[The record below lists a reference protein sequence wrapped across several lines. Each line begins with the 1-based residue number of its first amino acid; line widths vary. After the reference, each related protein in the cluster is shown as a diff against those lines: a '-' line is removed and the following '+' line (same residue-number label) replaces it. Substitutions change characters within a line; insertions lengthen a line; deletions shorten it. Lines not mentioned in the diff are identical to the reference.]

1 MNARIQLFF
10 KIGTIVILVLSFG
23 AYGLYKAHV
32 FLAGPKIIIESPK
45 NGQVF
50 QNSYVAVIGKASD
63 IAFIFLD
70 GKRIF
75 VDGNGNFKEN
85 LLLARGYNIIEV
97 RAADKFGREVKKIR
111 EVVLK

>member
-10 KIGTIVILVLSFG
+10 KAGIITILVLAFG
-23 AYGLYKAHV
+23 IYGLYNAHV
-32 FLAGPKIIIESPK
+32 FLAGPKIIVESPK

-50 QNSYVAVIGKASD
+50 QNSYIAVTGRASD
-63 IAFIFLD
+63 IASIFLD
-70 GKRIF
+70 GRRIF
-75 VDGNGNFKEN
+75 VDESGNFKEN

-97 RAADKFGREVKKIR
+97 QAGDKFGREVKKIR